1 MEAEELELFRK
12 AGKIASKVRE
22 ASKSLIMVGASLL
35 DIAETTEQMVKE
47 EGARPAFPVNISIND
62 IAAHYTPSNDDKTT
76 AEGLLKIDIGIH
88 INGAIADTAFS
99 IDLSNIEE
107 NRKLI
112 EASEQALEEA
122 IKTIREGIELW
133 KIGEV
138 IQKKIESYKFSPIRN
153 LCGHSLAEYEIHAGT
168 TIPNCNNSSSN
179 ILKEGA
185 YAIEPFATPGH
196 GIIYDGKPS
205 GIFKFEE
212 RKAIRD
218 PIARK
223 ILDLIEQ
230 EYKTLPFCS
239 RWIVNKFGPRSLLAL
254 HLLEQAGILNQYPQL
269 IEKSHSKV
277 AQSEH
282 TVILKNNQVEVIT

>member
-1 MEAEELELFRK
+1 MDKQELENYRQ
-12 AGKIASKVRE
+12 AGNIAKQVKIYARQLAE
-22 ASKSLIMVGASLL
+22 PGATLL
-35 DIAETTEQMVKE
+35 GIAEKIEAKILE
-47 EGARPAFPVNISIND
+47 LGGKLAFPVNLCIDD
-62 IAAHYTPSNDDKTT
+62 IAAHYTPSSDDKTT
-76 AEGLLKIDIGIH
+76 AEGLLKIDIGVH

-99 IDLSNIEE
+99 IDLSNIQE

-112 EASEQALEEA
+112 EASEKALEEA
-122 IKTIREGIELW
+122 IKTIREGVELW
-133 KIGEV
+133 KIGDV

-185 YAIEPFATPGH
+185 YAIEPFTTPGH
-196 GIIYDGKPS
+196 GIVYDGKPS
-205 GIFKFEE
+205 GIYKLEE

-223 ILDLIEQ
+223 ILDFIEQ
-230 EYKTLPFCS
+230 EHKTLPFCS

-254 HLLEQAGILNQYPQL
+254 HQLEQNGIIRQYSQL

-282 TVILKNNQVEVIT
+282 TVMLINNQVEVIT